1 MRDIKIRLKSIDS
14 TRQITQSM
22 RLISNRKVQKMKKRM
37 EENRPYLEQ
46 SVKVIDGVLS
56 NPHFDSGEHIYIS
69 GHKTE
74 AAENKDDNT
83 DAAAQ
88 PQPPLVIIITGD
100 RGLCGSYNAN
110 VEREASN
117 LMKKLGDAQV
127 FAIGTKGRDYFRRRK
142 RKIIRAYKG
151 LSENPFYEDA
161 QRIGEVALEMFTGV
175 LPDGKTETELPRADE
190 IYLVYTEYHTML
202 SQTPKSVRLLPLDHD
217 AVKNKLSS
225 LKAKSKTADADTS
238 GEEADLSMSYD
249 SGEEAFFKQAAW
261 AYITSVL
268 FGAMLESATSEQC
281 ARLTGMDSAVKN
293 SEKIID
299 ALTLQYNQM
308 RQGAITQEI
317 AEIVGGANAVEK
329 N

>member
-1 MRDIKIRLKSIDS
+1 MQTMRDIKIRLKSIDS

-37 EENRPYLEQ
+37 DENRPYLEE
-46 SVKVIDGVLS
+46 SVKAVDGILS
-56 NPHFDSGEHIYIS
+56 NPHFDLKEHIYIA
-69 GHKTE
+69 GQKKGE
-74 AAENKDDNT
+74 DAEK
-83 DAAAQ
+83 
-88 PQPPLVIIITGD
+88 QPPLVIVITGD
-100 RGLCGSYNAN
+100 RGLCGGYNSN
-110 VEREASN
+110 VEREATN
-117 LMKKLGDAQV
+117 LMKRLGEAQV
-127 FAIGTKGRDYFRRRK
+127 LAIGTKGRDYFRRRGRPIVK
-142 RKIIRAYKG
+142 AYRG

-161 QRIGEVALEMFTGV
+161 QRIGELALEMFTGK
-175 LPDGKTETELPRADE
+175 LPDGKTETELPGADE

-202 SQTPKSVRLLPLDHD
+202 SQTPKSIRLLPLDHD
-217 AVKNKLSS
+217 AVKDKVKD
-225 LKAKSKTADADTS
+225 LKAKSKTAADISES
-238 GEEADLSMSYD
+238 GEEAAASMSYD

-261 AYITSVL
+261 AYLSSVI
-268 FGAMLESATSEQC
+268 FGAMLESAASEQC